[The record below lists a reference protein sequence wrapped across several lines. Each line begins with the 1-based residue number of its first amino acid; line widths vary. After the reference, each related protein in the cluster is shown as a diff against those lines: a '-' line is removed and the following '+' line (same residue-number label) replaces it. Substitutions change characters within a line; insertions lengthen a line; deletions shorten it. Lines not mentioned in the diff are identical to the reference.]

1 MPNSNQISQKDRPI
15 NQRRMF
21 SFLLI
26 AISISIGIGPL
37 FLFIFS
43 PNNMIENNRLD
54 ADTYFTPIIM
64 VILFIST
71 LIYGKLGKYIIRNS
85 SEFIPLFGLWLIML
99 LSSIIYSRGAYMTLN
114 LPFLGAVLFFMCSRG
129 IMLEHPEIIDKA
141 LLAYIYTCGIVSIF
155 YLILINTPFAI
166 VSQGRYFFLG
176 ENPNSYSTRL
186 ATSFVCSLFFLKKK
200 NVNRNILIVLFLMS
214 QLYIIFL
221 SGSRGALFTLLI
233 GSITYLISLKQIKGL
248 KIFFN
253 YRFIIFAVM
262 MTIILLVIFSEIDF
276 SETSMV
282 ERLTDFFESKNTG
295 GRTQLWN
302 DTFNIFIDNPIIGV
316 GTDGF
321 RNEMLIRFGEQRDAH
336 NLFLYILSTSGVIG
350 TLAFLA
356 FLLPMA
362 LSSMQSQKNQF
373 FSLTIF
379 IVIISI
385 AFRSGG
391 ILAYSL
397 LWYLFAICSAQN
409 KIGISNYD

>member
-1 MPNSNQISQKDRPI
+1 MQSSNQISQKDRPN
-15 NQRRMF
+15 NQRRLF

-37 FLFIFS
+37 FLLIFS
-43 PNNMIENNRLD
+43 PKSIIENNRLD
-54 ADTYFTPIIM
+54 ADTYLTPMIM
-64 VILFIST
+64 VILFISI

-85 SEFIPLFGLWLIML
+85 SELIPLFGLWLTML
-99 LSSIIYSRGAYMTLN
+99 LSSIVYSKGGYITLN
-114 LPFLGAVLFFMCSRG
+114 LPFLGAILFFMCSRG
-129 IMLEHPEIIDKA
+129 IMVEYPEITNKA

-186 ATSFVCSLFFLKKK
+186 ATSFVCSLFFIKKK
-200 NVNRNILIVLFLMS
+200 NNNRNILIALFLIS

-221 SGSRGALFTLLI
+221 SGSRGALFTVLI
-233 GSITYLISLKQIKGL
+233 GAITYLICLKGTKGL
-248 KIFFN
+248 KIFLN

-262 MTIILLVIFSEIDF
+262 MAIALLIIFSEVDF

-282 ERLTDFFESKNTG
+282 ARLTDFFESKNTG
-295 GRTQLWN
+295 GRTQLWS

-321 RNEMLIRFGEQRDAH
+321 RNEMFIRFGEQRDAH
-336 NLFLYILSTSGVIG
+336 NLFLFILSTSGVIG
-350 TLAFLA
+350 AIAFLS

-362 LSSMQSQKNQF
+362 LYSFQSRQKQF
-373 FSLTIF
+373 ISLTIF

-397 LWYLFAICSAQN
+397 LWYMFAICSAHN
-409 KIGISNYD
+409 KIGFSSYD